1 VSIDQQI
8 ADLEQLVRIDAE
20 IKDLSDRAQTE
31 KGDIAGVRSE
41 VGDLERRIAADGER
55 VGEMEKTRN
64 DLMQELRQIAAQIE
78 RSRERLGRARN
89 EREVNAAEREL
100 DELRKI
106 QRDRDEEV
114 RKLVGLTDEA
124 RGSIQDSQRRK
135 GELSGRLEGSLEGST
150 KTIAD
155 LEQQL
160 AVKQTAREEVIRKLP
175 RRLYLRYQSILG
187 RGRTPV
193 AKSHDGTCLGC
204 FVQLPP
210 MLFHQMLSRT
220 EFGECPNCHR
230 IIYYEPKGA
239 AAEADDGAEAGDEAA
254 ADQASPFREDTPH
267 PGGEASN

>member
-1 VSIDQQI
+1 VSIEQQI
-8 ADLEQLVRIDAE
+8 ADIEGLVQIDGE
-20 IKDLSDRAQTE
+20 IKELTE
-31 KGDIAGVRSE
+31 KAEAERGDIDRVRSE
-41 VGDLERRIAADGER
+41 VQELERRIGADGER
-55 VGEMEKTRN
+55 VAEMEKTRG
-64 DLMQELRQIAAQIE
+64 DLVQELRQIATQIE
-78 RSRERLGRARN
+78 RSRDRLGRARN

-124 RGSIQDSQRRK
+124 RGSIQESQRRK
-135 GELSGRLEGSLEGST
+135 GELDQRLEGSLEGST

-155 LEQQL
+155 LEGQL
-160 AVKQTAREEVIRKLP
+160 NEKAKEREDVVRKLP

-187 RGRTPV
+187 RGRVPV

-220 EFGECPNCHR
+220 EFAECPNCHR
-230 IIYYEPKGA
+230 ILYYEPKPSNADESDADGEA
-239 AAEADDGAEAGDEAA
+239 AAE
-254 ADQASPFREDTPH
+254 QASR
-267 PGGEASN
+267 EASS